1 MVGYGSGKM
10 GDYWIVRN
18 SWSANW
24 GDNGDIYMA
33 RNKNNNCFVAS
44 WATYPNLR

>member
-1 MVGYGSGKM
+1 VVGYGSGKM

-18 SWSANW
+18 SWGTTW
-24 GDNGDIYMA
+24 GDGGYAWLA

-44 WATYPNLR
+44 WASYPNLQ